1 MGLSFEL
8 KKKCEVMENL
18 WANAMSGGKEVK
30 VKVKIKVIFD
40 GNSKRSSK

>member
-30 VKVKIKVIFD
+30 VNIKVIFD
-40 GNSKRSSK
+40 GNPKRSSK